1 MATSKIADWVEH
13 LTPDSLPAPVNE
25 AAVKSFANYV
35 GCAIGGINHEATQ
48 LLVKTYSNLPQVPGQ
63 CSVLGNSNKV
73 DPLQAALINGFT
85 SHLHD
90 YDDTHLATVIHPTT
104 CVASALLAYTDLAA
118 SRGQPL
124 SGSDFIC
131 ALVAGI
137 EVQCL
142 LGLAVYP
149 SHYTT
154 GWHITATVGSI
165 GAAIAVAKAMRLPRE
180 KLVNAVGIAS
190 AQVLGMRRHFGSH
203 TKPLG
208 AALAAQSGLQSAFLA
223 QGGMTAATDSIEGPR
238 GWIECVCPEKE
249 VAKKKLDGFLEG
261 LQSGKAVD
269 GDGKREMEKNTFKPF
284 PCGIVIHPVI
294 DGCAQLR
301 EEGVKAED
309 VEAVELQV
317 HPLVLELTGKK
328 LPKDGLEA
336 KFSVYH
342 GAACGLL
349 FGKASPSEYTD
360 EVVKQ
365 TADLRSKI
373 NAAVDKGLKADECHI
388 TIRGA
393 NGAAKKHVEHA
404 VGSLDKPM
412 SPEQFRKKF
421 LDQAGRVLGQSEA
434 SELFD
439 SLLSIM
445 KAPDLSSMLRGGG

>member
-1 MATSKIADWVEH
+1 MATSKIADWIEH
-13 LTPDSLPAPVNE
+13 LTPDSLPAPVKE

-35 GCAIGGINHEATQ
+35 GCAVGGINHEATQ
-48 LLVKTYSNLPQVPGQ
+48 LLIKTYDNLPQAPGQ
-63 CSVLGNSNKV
+63 CSVLGSSNKV
-73 DPLQAALINGFT
+73 DPLQAVLINGFS

-104 CVASALLAYTDLAA
+104 CVASALLAYVDLAA
-118 SRGQPL
+118 SRSQPL

-149 SHYTT
+149 SHYNI

-165 GAAIAVAKAMRLPRE
+165 GAAIAVAKAMKLPRE
-180 KLVNAVGIAS
+180 QLVHAIGIAS
-190 AQVLGMRRHFGSH
+190 AQVSGMRRHFGSH

-238 GWIECVCPEKE
+238 GWIECVCPERE
-249 VAKKKLDGFLEG
+249 DAKKKLDDFLVRLE
-261 LQSGKAVD
+261 SGTGVD
-269 GDGKREMEKNTFKPF
+269 DDGKWEMEKNAFKPF
-284 PCGIVIHPVI
+284 PCGIVIHPAI

-301 EEGVKAED
+301 EEGIKAED
-309 VEAVELQV
+309 VKTVELLV

-349 FGKASPSEYTD
+349 FGKATPSEYTD

-365 TADLRSKI
+365 TADLRGKI
-373 NAAVDKGLKADECHI
+373 NATVDKNLKADECHI
-388 TIRGA
+388 TIRGE
-393 NGAAKKHVEHA
+393 NGEVKKHVEHA

-412 SPEQFRKKF
+412 SSEQLQKKF
-421 LDQAGRVLGQSEA
+421 LDQATPVLGQDKA
-434 SELFD
+434 SELFH
-439 SLLSIM
+439 SLLSITQ
-445 KAPDLSSMLRGGG
+445 APDVCSIIRKIG